1 MQSEFLLYIIKPV
14 WNQSNNLLCRTMTR
28 LIIFALALCCTNL
41 GGCASDELMAPSRDA
56 NKSYSR
62 CTQGLVEIYAS
73 VAAQKENIP
82 PKLKQR
88 LVSLLIA
95 AEIDS
100 QFKSYPLCLDK
111 LERAQLFLQQAKL

>member
-1 MQSEFLLYIIKPV
+1 
-14 WNQSNNLLCRTMTR
+14 MTR
-28 LIIFALALCCTNL
+28 LKNFTLALCCTSL
-41 GGCASDELMAPSRDA
+41 VGCASDELLAPDLDN

-62 CTQGLVEIYAS
+62 CSQGLVEIYTA

-82 PKLKQR
+82 PKVKQR

-100 QFKSYPLCLDK
+100 QLKSYPFCVDK
-111 LERAQLFLQQAKL
+111 LERARLFLKQAKLGNRLAGNTKL